1 VVGKGFSSSVPVISI
16 HGQCDALGVNEPKL
30 ETYDKSIVPPP
41 ETITSK
47 TLAVAISLSTINEC
61 PAPDSTIIPSPSKGV
76 SLKYCKAVPEVYI
89 EKLLEPTYKALALI
103 PIILGTPE
111 LPIDIISL
119 SRTDTSP
126 SVYIPPTRFILPL
139 SLLKKIITFPFILI

>member
-1 VVGKGFSSSVPVISI
+1 MPAVDSSKKLPTAEVIIYLFGASVPSSHVTVVGKGFSSSVPVIST
-16 HGQCDALGVNEPKL
+16 HGQCDALGVNEPKP

-76 SLKYCKAVPEVYI
+76 
-89 EKLLEPTYKALALI
+89 
-103 PIILGTPE
+103 
-111 LPIDIISL
+111 
-119 SRTDTSP
+119 
-126 SVYIPPTRFILPL
+126 PL
-139 SLLKKIITFPFILI
+139 